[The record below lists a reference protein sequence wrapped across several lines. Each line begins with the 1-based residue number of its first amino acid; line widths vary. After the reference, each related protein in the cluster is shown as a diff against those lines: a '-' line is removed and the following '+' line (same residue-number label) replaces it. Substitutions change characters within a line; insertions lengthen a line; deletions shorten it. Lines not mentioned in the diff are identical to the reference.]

1 MQKLERRKNIVMYI
15 ILTVSVILTFK
26 TAQLQLFTTRY
37 QEQARKT
44 TLEKSIIY
52 PSRGIIYDRKG
63 RNLVI
68 NKPIYVIYAIYNK
81 IDPSM
86 DTTLFCSLLGI
97 DRSVFLEN
105 LNKDW
110 KSPQFSK
117 SLPFVFLSKVSPEQF
132 AVFQEHMYKFP
143 GFYAVERS
151 IRGYPHTHGAHIL
164 GYLGE
169 VDKKTIEKY
178 HGLYAPG
185 DFIGQSGLE
194 VAYESVLAG
203 GKGVRYILKDNHGR
217 LVGSFDSGRLDSAA
231 VSGDNIQIS
240 VDLDFQA
247 YGDSLMQNKR
257 GSIVAIEP
265 ATGEILAMVS
275 SPGYDPN
282 ILNLDERRSAGMRM
296 LLNDTINRP
305 LNNRAVTARYP
316 PGSIFKPIM
325 SLIAMQKQTTYPTR
339 TVYCPGYYRLSAT
352 KVQKCH
358 GHPTASS
365 ISAAIQYSCNT
376 YYFQLL
382 REFLDQYG
390 YKNPGIGLDTL
401 VSYLHDFGL
410 GEKLGMDYSYE
421 NKGFV
426 PTSEYYKQVYRKE
439 AGGWKSA
446 WVLSLGIGQGELQL
460 TTVQMANL
468 AAILA
473 NRGYYIPPHFIK
485 KFQSGRPV
493 PSQYLTK
500 KYVRIDQKYFPYV
513 IDGLERVVT
522 SGTATVAYVP
532 GLDIVGKTGTAQNPH
547 GKDHSV
553 FFGFAPKNN
562 PKIAIAVF
570 VENAG
575 FGAQWAAPIASLMME
590 KYINGQISPERK
602 YLEEKMM
609 TGSLLEQP

>member
-1 MQKLERRKNIVMYI
+1 M
-15 ILTVSVILTFK
+15 
-26 TAQLQLFTTRY
+26 A
-37 QEQARKT
+37 
-44 TLEKSIIY
+44 
-52 PSRGIIYDRKG
+52 D
-63 RNLVI
+63 
-68 NKPIYVIYAIYNK
+68 
-81 IDPSM
+81 
-86 DTTLFCSLLGI
+86 LL
-97 DRSVFLEN
+97 
-105 LNKDW
+105 
-110 KSPQFSK
+110 
-117 SLPFVFLSKVSPEQF
+117 
-132 AVFQEHMYKFP
+132 
-143 GFYAVERS
+143 
-151 IRGYPHTHGAHIL
+151 
-164 GYLGE
+164 
-169 VDKKTIEKY
+169 
-178 HGLYAPG
+178 
-185 DFIGQSGLE
+185 
-194 VAYESVLAG
+194 
-203 GKGVRYILKDNHGR
+203 
-217 LVGSFDSGRLDSAA
+217 
-231 VSGDNIQIS
+231 
-240 VDLDFQA
+240 
-247 YGDSLMQNKR
+247 
-257 GSIVAIEP
+257 AIEP